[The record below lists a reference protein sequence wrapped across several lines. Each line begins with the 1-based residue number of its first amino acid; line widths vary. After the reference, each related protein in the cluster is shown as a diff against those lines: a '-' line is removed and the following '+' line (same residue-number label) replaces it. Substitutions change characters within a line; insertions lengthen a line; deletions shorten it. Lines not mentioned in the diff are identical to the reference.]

1 VLLISLVQGLA
12 MRWSLGAY
20 GSFPA
25 PGGCVAAGR
34 ADGIVCAIGDR
45 KEAVMMRGKIRALPA
60 AVVIVAVVVSAY
72 AYLTKR
78 SVAVPVATV
87 ERNVAVGV

>member
-1 VLLISLVQGLA
+1 MPLA
-12 MRWSLGAY
+12 CINVEMTTE
-20 GSFPA
+20 P
-25 PGGCVAAGR
+25 R